1 MTPPLITSTGAKGV
15 AIGMISVTPVTARAA
30 AAAAAAGVLGP
41 RAGVGVGVR
50 AAGAGAARAA
60 GAGAPGEEAA
70 AAAAVDIL
78 TALPATIEARGVPHA
93 PQPRRPDT
101 SCFAPVLRD
110 KRQIKTPANA
120 TETTYAYIETVSYII

>member
-1 MTPPLITSTGAKGV
+1 
-15 AIGMISVTPVTARAA
+15 MISVTPVTARAAA

-60 GAGAPGEEAA
+60 GAGAPGEAA

-110 KRQIKTPANA
+110 KRQTKTPANA